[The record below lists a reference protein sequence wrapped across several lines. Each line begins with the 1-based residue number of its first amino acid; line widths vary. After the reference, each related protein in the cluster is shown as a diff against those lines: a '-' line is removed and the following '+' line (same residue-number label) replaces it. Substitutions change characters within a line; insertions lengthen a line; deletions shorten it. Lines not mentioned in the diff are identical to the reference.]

1 MRMENRI
8 ALRIDGITK
17 EFPGVRA
24 LDDVSFE
31 IRQGTVHALIGE
43 NGAGKSTLIKILAGI
58 YVPDRGRI
66 LLEGEEK
73 RFKSPR
79 EAQDAGISVVHQE
92 IKLAETLTAAE
103 NIFLGRL
110 LYTRWGLVDWK
121 AMYRAS
127 REMIENLGMDILVDT
142 PVERLTVARKQI
154 VEICKAIH
162 MKSKILIMDEPSAT
176 LTEKELKV
184 LFHIVRKLRKE
195 GYTIIY
201 ISHRLEEI
209 FDLADDITVLRD
221 GRHIRTAAIGDITR
235 EELIRLMVGREMG
248 NEFPKE
254 FYPIGEP
261 LLEVSHLSTKG
272 FLKDISF
279 QVKKGEVLGISG
291 LVGAGR
297 TELAR
302 AILGIDRVES
312 GEIRY
317 KGVKSNWKN
326 FRKSIRAGLGL
337 VPEDRKQQGLVQIFS
352 VKENVCMV
360 AADKVMEKGIV
371 REKKKEEYGREYI
384 NKLNIAAPGTE
395 TEVRY
400 LSGGNQQKVVI
411 AKWLM
416 QDSELL
422 FLDEPTRGIDVGA
435 KVEIYKLI
443 NELVKKRKTIIMI
456 SSEMPELLGM
466 CDRILVMH
474 EGKLMGELSREEA
487 SQERIMEMCV

>member
-1 MRMENRI
+1 MNNEIVLKME
-8 ALRIDGITK
+8 GITK

-24 LDDVSFE
+24 LDNVSFQ

-58 YVPDRGRI
+58 HMPDGGRI
-66 LLEGEEK
+66 LIDGMEK
-73 RFKSPR
+73 RFKSPK

-92 IKLAETLTAAE
+92 IKLAETLTVAE

-110 LYTRWGLVDWK
+110 LYTHLGLVDWK
-121 AMYRAS
+121 GMYQES
-127 REMIENLGMDILVDT
+127 KKMIENLGMDIAVDT
-142 PVERLTVARKQI
+142 PVERLTVAKKQI

-184 LFHIVRKLRKE
+184 LFRIVRQLRKK

-201 ISHRLEEI
+201 ISHRLDEI

-221 GRHIRTAAIGDITR
+221 GRHIYTGTIGSVTR
-235 EELIRLMVGREMG
+235 EELISLMVGREMG

-254 FYPIGEP
+254 TYPIGDT

-279 QVKKGEVLGISG
+279 RVKKGEVLGISG

-302 AILGIDRVES
+302 AILGIDRLES
-312 GEIRY
+312 GEVLF
-317 KGVKSNWKN
+317 KGEKGNWKS
-326 FRKSIRAGLGL
+326 FRKSICAGLGL
-337 VPEDRKQQGLVQIFS
+337 VPEDRKLQGLVQIFS
-352 VKENVCMV
+352 VKENICMV
-360 AADKVMEKGIV
+360 AADKVIESGII
-371 REKKKEEYGREYI
+371 RDRKKEEYGRKYI
-384 NKLNIAAPGTE
+384 SMLNIATPSTE
-395 TEVRY
+395 TEVQY

-435 KVEIYKLI
+435 KVEIYKII
-443 NELVKKRKTIIMI
+443 NELVKKGKTIIMI

-474 EGKLMGELSREEA
+474 EGRLAGELSREEA
-487 SQERIMEMCV
+487 SQEKIMEMCV